1 MSKPIFISINAKTL
15 RNTVKFVGL
24 GSLLSLV
31 LGGCSVN
38 PKSDPD
44 SQGIEKIKKIPENLG
59 KEAELEMKGSAPNMD
74 GRATES
80 ETLSSGGGNCTDGNV
95 LWQNRKDANGKPC
108 K

>member
-1 MSKPIFISINAKTL
+1 MSINRKAL
-15 RNTVKFVGL
+15 ENTVKVVGL
-24 GSLLSLV
+24 GSLLSLSLSLV

-80 ETLSSGGGNCTDGNV
+80 ETLSSGGGNCTDGSV
-95 LWQNRKDANGKPC
+95 PWQNRKNANGKPC
-108 K
+108 E